1 MDKELLNKY
10 NRPGPRYTSY
20 PPANFFTEKFDSSM
34 YKKMLISSNQK
45 YPENISL
52 YVHIPFCPKLC
63 YFCGCTTQIG
73 ARENQIESY
82 IDALIKE
89 IDMTAELIDKNRSVT
104 QIHWGGG
111 TPNSIDMSYIR
122 RVMDRF
128 YHHFNILPTAEIAM
142 ECSPAELEIEHI
154 DELKDMGFNR
164 ISMGIQDLRND
175 VLEAVN
181 RSPSK
186 HPVDKLITY
195 MRELG
200 FEGINLDL
208 IYGLPLQ
215 TVESFKN
222 TVSEIIKMKPDRIVT
237 FSYAHVPWV
246 KKGQLILEKTGL
258 PSPENKMDMLVE
270 SMSLLND
277 AGYETIGMDH
287 YALPDDALAVALKTG
302 KLHRNFQGYCTRE
315 TTGQVY
321 GFGASS
327 ISQLQE
333 AYSQNI
339 KNTKQYIEKIQDG
352 DFAIERGYVVS
363 ENEQIIRD
371 VINEVM
377 CNAYLNFQDI
387 SDKYN
392 VSTDRVKEIVE
403 FSKSKLSEFEDDELL
418 TFREDNIYISET
430 GRLIVRNIAM
440 AFDPALSATD
450 GVYSKT
456 V

>member
-20 PPANFFTEKFDSSM
+20 PPANFFTDKFDNKT
-34 YKKMLISSNQK
+34 YKKMLIRSNEK
-45 YPENISL
+45 SPENISL

-73 ARENQIESY
+73 AREDQIGNY

-89 IDMTAELIDKNRSVT
+89 IDMTAELLDKKRPVT

-111 TPNSIDMSYIR
+111 TPNSIDMSYIK

-128 YHHFNILPTAEIAM
+128 YHHFNILDSAEIAM
-142 ECSPAELEIEHI
+142 ECSPAELEFEHVAQLR
-154 DELKDMGFNR
+154 EMGFNR
-164 ISMGIQDLRND
+164 ISMGIQDLRDD

-186 HPVDKLITY
+186 HPVDELIKY

-215 TVESFKN
+215 TVDSFKE
-222 TVSEIIKMKPDRIVT
+222 TVRQIIKMKPDRLVT

-246 KKGQLILEKTGL
+246 KKGQIILEKVGL
-258 PSPENKMDMLVE
+258 PTPEEKMDMLIE
-270 SMSLLND
+270 SMAIIND

-287 YALPDDALAVALKTG
+287 YALPSDALAVALKSN

-327 ISQLQE
+327 IGQMQE
-333 AYSQNI
+333 AYSQNT
-339 KNTKQYIEKIQDG
+339 KNTKKYIEEIESG
-352 DFAIERGYVVS
+352 NFAIERGYIVS

-371 VINEVM
+371 VINEIM
-377 CNAYLNFQDI
+377 CNAYLDFNNI
-387 SDKYN
+387 SERYN
-392 VSTDRVKEIVE
+392 VDANKVKEIVE
-403 FSKSKLSEFEDDELL
+403 FSKSKLTEFEEDDLL
-418 TFREDNIYISET
+418 TFKDENIYISEK

-440 AFDPALSATD
+440 AFDPALATSE

-456 V
+456 I

>member
-1 MDKELLNKY
+1 MDKQLLNKY

-20 PPANFFTEKFDSSM
+20 PPANFFTNKFDNEA
-34 YKKMLISSNQK
+34 YKKVLISSNDK
-45 YPENISL
+45 FPENISL

-73 ARENQIESY
+73 AREDQIGNY

-89 IDMTAELIDKNRSVT
+89 IDMTAELLDKNRKVT

-111 TPNSIDMSYIR
+111 TPNSIDMKYIK

-128 YHHFNILPTAEIAM
+128 YHHFDVLDSAEIAM
-142 ECSPAELEIEHI
+142 ECSPAELEFEHVA
-154 DELKDMGFNR
+154 ELREMGFNR
-164 ISMGIQDLRND
+164 ISMGIQDLRDD

-186 HPVDKLITY
+186 HPVDKLIAY

-200 FEGINLDL
+200 YEGINLDL

-222 TVSEIIKMKPDRIVT
+222 TVSEIIKMRPDRLVT

-246 KKGQLILEKTGL
+246 KKGQMILEKVGL
-258 PSPENKMDMLVE
+258 PSPEDKMDMLVE
-270 SMSLLND
+270 SMSLLNE

-287 YALPDDALAVALKTG
+287 YALPHDALSVALKSN

-339 KNTKQYIEKIQDG
+339 KNTKHYIDAIESG
-352 DFAIERGYVVS
+352 NFAVERGYLVS
-363 ENEQIIRD
+363 TNEQIIRD
-371 VINEVM
+371 VINEIM
-377 CNAYLNFQDI
+377 CNAFLDFNDI
-387 SDKYN
+387 SERYN
-392 VSTDRVKEIVE
+392 VSADAVKKIVE
-403 FSKSKLSEFEDDELL
+403 YSKSKLSEFEDDDLV
-418 TFREDNIYISET
+418 TFKDKNIYISEK

-440 AFDPALSATD
+440 AFDPALATSD
-450 GVYSKT
+450 GIYSKT

>member
-20 PPANFFTEKFDSSM
+20 PPANFFSNEFDNDD
-34 YKKMLISSNQK
+34 YKKILIRSNDK
-45 YPENISL
+45 TPENISL

-73 ARENQIESY
+73 ARENQIENY

-89 IDMTAELIDKNRSVT
+89 IDMTAELLHKDRKVN

-111 TPNSIDMSYIR
+111 TPNSIDMSYIK

-128 YHHFNILPTAEIAM
+128 YHHFDILDSAEIAM
-142 ECSPAELEIEHI
+142 ECSPSELEFEHI
-154 DELKDMGFNR
+154 FQLREMGFNR
-164 ISMGIQDLRND
+164 ISMGIQDLRDD

-181 RSPSK
+181 RSPSR
-186 HPVDKLITY
+186 HPVDKLISY

-215 TVESFKN
+215 TVESFKS
-222 TVSEIIKMKPDRIVT
+222 TVSEIIKMKPDRLVT

-246 KKGQLILEKTGL
+246 KKGQKVLEKVGL
-258 PSPENKMDMLVE
+258 PSPEDKMDMLIE
-270 SMSLLND
+270 SMDILNK

-287 YALPDDALAVALKTG
+287 YALPEDALAIALKNN

-327 ISQLQE
+327 IGQLQE

-339 KNTKQYIEKIQDG
+339 KNTKQYIDAIESG
-352 DFAIERGYVVS
+352 NFAIERGYILS
-363 ENEQIIRD
+363 DNEQIIRD
-371 VINEVM
+371 VINEIM
-377 CNAYLNFQDI
+377 CNSHMDFKTI
-387 SDKYN
+387 SGRHG
-392 VSTDRVKEIVE
+392 VSVEKLKEIVD
-403 FSKSKLSEFEDDELL
+403 FSRSKLIEFEDDDLL
-418 TFREDNIYISET
+418 TFKDDNIYISDK

-440 AFDPALSATD
+440 AFDPALAATE

>member
-1 MDKELLNKY
+1 MDKHILNKY

-20 PPANFFTEKFDSSM
+20 PPANFFTEEFNNTT
-34 YKKMLISSNQK
+34 YEKMLVRSNSK
-45 YPENISL
+45 LPNAISL

-73 ARENQIESY
+73 ARENQISDY

-89 IDMTAELIDKNRSVT
+89 IDMTAKLIDKSRNVT

-111 TPNSIDMSYIR
+111 TPNSIDMNYIR
-122 RVMDRF
+122 KVMDRF
-128 YHHFNILPTAEIAM
+128 YHHFNILPDAEIAM
-142 ECSPAELEIEHI
+142 ECSPADLEFEHI
-154 DELKDMGFNR
+154 DELKNMGFNR

-175 VLEAVN
+175 VLIAVN
-181 RSPSK
+181 RSPSR
-186 HPVDKLITY
+186 HPVDKLIKH
-195 MRELG
+195 MRKLG

-215 TVESFKN
+215 TTESFKN

-246 KKGQLILEKTGL
+246 KKGQKILERVGL
-258 PSPENKMDMLVE
+258 PSPESKMDMLIE
-270 SMSLLND
+270 SMDVLKK

-287 YALPDDALAVALKTG
+287 YALPKDALAVALKTG

-339 KNTKQYIEKIQDG
+339 KNTKQYIETIESG
-352 DFAIERGYVVS
+352 SFAIERGYVVS

-371 VINEVM
+371 VINEIM
-377 CNAYLNFQDI
+377 CNAFLDFNEI
-387 SDKYN
+387 SAKYN
-392 VSTDRVKEIVE
+392 IDVQEVKDLVK
-403 FSKSKLSEFEDDELL
+403 FSKIKLKEFEDDDLL
-418 TFREDNIYISET
+418 TFRDDNIYISEL

-440 AFDPALSATD
+440 AFDPTLLATE
-450 GVYSKT
+450 GIYSKT